1 MSAYSEV
8 KTEFKDG
15 DLLLEALK
23 AMGFQPRNCIG
34 KPAHLEGYHGDQRE
48 QLADI
53 IIPRAQVG
61 TASND
66 IGFVK
71 GPDGTFRAIISDYDS
86 TRHNQKWLNEVK
98 TNVADAGIQKQ
109 AKKMGLRLGK
119 RTVVKGQIQYEFLRG

>member
-34 KPAHLEGYHGDQRE
+34 TPANLEGYHGDQRT
-48 QLADI
+48 QVADI

-61 TASND
+61 NASND

-71 GPDGTFRAIISDYDS
+71 GPDGTFRAIISDFDS
-86 TRHNQKWLNEVK
+86 TRHNKKWLNEVK

-109 AKKMGLRLGK
+109 AKRMGLRLGSRK
-119 RTVVKGQIQYEFLRG
+119 VVKGQIQYEFLRG